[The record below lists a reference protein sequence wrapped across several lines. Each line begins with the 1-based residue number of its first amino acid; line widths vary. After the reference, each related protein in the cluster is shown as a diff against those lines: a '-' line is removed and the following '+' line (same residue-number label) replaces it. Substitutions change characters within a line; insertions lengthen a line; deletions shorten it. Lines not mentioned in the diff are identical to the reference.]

1 MKLIKRMIAGA
12 SVAMLSCSALA
23 ISVEDLSKHREYYD
37 VKISPDGKHL
47 AVLVNDEGRKT
58 LTFLDTESFEVT
70 YTLKGGE
77 RDQAGDYFWVNDER
91 VIVQVE
97 QVRGALEQPLSYG
110 EIFGVNYD
118 GRKRKMIFGYR
129 SKAGVVLAG
138 HAGFLLDNLKDDD
151 KHILIRKQLME
162 RRSDTRPS
170 VVKLNVY
177 NGKEKRVKKAP
188 IAYSQFLV
196 DNQGAP
202 RFVAGVD
209 KDYNT
214 KLFYSKGKNQDW
226 QPFGEEFEGEFF
238 PIRFTQD
245 NQGVYA
251 LKSVDGKPK
260 GLYKYDLNSGKES
273 LLYQSE
279 VADPTYPIS
288 SSLNGVYGLR
298 MDEDYPTYLFIEP
311 DLQEA
316 KLHKALVGAFNGDS
330 VAITSMTRDNRL
342 AVVHV
347 SGDKNPGE
355 FYLFDTEKM
364 SAKFLLSSAKWIDK
378 KQLAAT
384 EPFRIK
390 TPDGLVLNGLL
401 TLPVGKTENLPTV
414 VLPHGGPHA
423 RDYWGYNSQVQLLA
437 SAGYAVVQVNFRGS
451 TGYGKSFEEEGYG
464 HWGTKIQDDILL
476 ATKYAI
482 QQGVA
487 DKDRVC
493 IFGASFGGYSALQ
506 SAIRKPDAFKCAIG
520 YVGVY
525 DLEML
530 YTEGDIKGHNWG
542 DAYLDETLGKDK
554 AELIA
559 QSPVHNLDKLK
570 APVLIIH
577 GEDDQRAHF
586 EHALALKE
594 AMDKKGHPY
603 EWLVKD
609 KEGHGFYKEENI
621 IEANKTILNFL
632 DKHIGE

>member
-1 MKLIKRMIAGA
+1 MKLIKRMIAGV

-23 ISVEDLSKHREYYD
+23 VSVEDLSKHREFYN

-58 LTFLDTESFEVT
+58 LTFLETDTFEVT
-70 YTLKGGE
+70 YSLKGGE

-91 VIVQVE
+91 VIVQVQ
-97 QVRGALEQPLSYG
+97 QVRGALEKPLSYG

-118 GRKRKMIFGYR
+118 GRKSKMIFGYR
-129 SKAGVVLAG
+129 SKGGLVLAG
-138 HAGFLLDNLKDDD
+138 YAGFLLDNLDDDD
-151 KHILIRKQLME
+151 KHILIRKQLMD
-162 RRSDTRPS
+162 RRSDIRPS
-170 VVKLNVY
+170 VVRLNVY
-177 NGKEKRVKKAP
+177 NGREKRIKKAP

-196 DNQGAP
+196 DNEGNP
-202 RFVAGVD
+202 RFVAGID
-209 KDYNT
+209 KDHNA

-226 QPFGEEFEGEFF
+226 QPFGEEFEGEFS

-245 NQGVYA
+245 NKGVYA

-260 GLYKYDLNSGKES
+260 GLYKYDLATGKES
-273 LLYQSE
+273 LLYRSE
-279 VADPTYPIS
+279 IADPTYPIS

-316 KLHKALVGAFNGDS
+316 KLHKALAGAFNGDK
-330 VAITSMTRDNRL
+330 VAITSMTRDRRL

-347 SGDKNPGE
+347 SGDRNPGE
-355 FYLFDTEKM
+355 FYLFDTQKM
-364 SAKFLLSSAKWIDK
+364 SAKFLLSSAKWINK
-378 KQLAAT
+378 SELAAT

-401 TLPVGKTENLPTV
+401 TLPVGKSENLPTV

-451 TGYGKSFEEEGYG
+451 TGYGKSFEEAGYG

-476 ATKYAI
+476 ATQYAI
-482 QQGVA
+482 EQGVA
-487 DKDRVC
+487 DKNRVC
-493 IFGASFGGYSALQ
+493 VYGASFGGYSALQ

-530 YTEGDIKGHNWG
+530 YSEGDVKDHTWG
-542 DAYLDETLGKDK
+542 GAYLDKTLGKDK

-577 GEDDQRAHF
+577 GEDDLRAHF
-586 EHALALKE
+586 EHAVALKE
-594 AMDKKGHPY
+594 AMDKKGHSY

-609 KEGHGFYKEENI
+609 KEGHGFYKEDNI
-621 IEANKTILNFL
+621 LEANQRILDFL
-632 DKHIGE
+632 DKHIGD

>member
-1 MKLIKRMIAGA
+1 MKLIKRMIASV

-23 ISVEDLSKHREYYD
+23 ISVEDLSKHREFYN

-58 LTFLDTESFEVT
+58 LAFLETDSFEVT
-70 YTLKGGE
+70 YTLNGGE

-91 VIVQVE
+91 VIVQLE
-97 QVRGALEQPLSYG
+97 QVRGALELPLSYG

-129 SKAGVVLAG
+129 SKGGVVLAG
-138 HAGFLLDNLKDDD
+138 YAGFLLDNLDGDN
-151 KHILIRKQLME
+151 KHILIRKQLMD
-162 RRSDTRPS
+162 RRSDIRPS
-170 VVKLNVY
+170 VVRLNVY
-177 NGKEKRVKKAP
+177 NGREKRIKKAP

-196 DNQGAP
+196 DNDGNP
-202 RFVAGVD
+202 RFVAGID
-209 KDYNT
+209 KNYNA

-226 QPFGEEFEGEFF
+226 QPFGEEFEGEFS

-260 GLYKYDLNSGKES
+260 GLFKYDLATGKET
-273 LLYQSE
+273 LLYQSDI
-279 VADPTYPIS
+279 ADPTYPIS

-311 DLQEA
+311 DLEEA
-316 KLHKALVGAFNGDS
+316 KLHKALAGAFNGDS
-330 VAITSMTRDNRL
+330 VAITSMTRDGRL

-355 FYLFDTEKM
+355 FYLFDTENM
-364 SAKFLLSSAKWIDK
+364 SAKFLLSSAKWVDK
-378 KQLAAT
+378 TQLAAT

-401 TLPVGKTENLPTV
+401 TLPVGKSENLPTV

-451 TGYGKSFEEEGYG
+451 AGYGKNFEEAGYG

-476 ATKYAI
+476 ATQYAI
-482 QQGVA
+482 QQGIA

-530 YTEGDIKGHNWG
+530 YSEGDIKELTWG
-542 DAYLDETLGKDK
+542 GAYLDETLGKGTAD
-554 AELIA
+554 LIA

-632 DKHIGE
+632 DKHIGD